1 MISSWPHADAG
12 GRVAGRVAERRRK
25 VGEVAERSNATDCKS
40 VALAASEVRI
50 LPSPP
55 ASARRSGTRS
65 GRRRASAGR
74 PATPT
79 VELGWADGGGTPQDE
94 RLGRTV
100 VGRRGPACRSE
111 GHTGREGGSNSVVES
126 QPSKLL
132 VAGSIPVSRS
142 IFGGRV
148 SQPSLAKRAWR
159 LTCC

>member
-1 MISSWPHADAG
+1 MISRWPHADAG

-55 ASARRSGTRS
+55 RVSGPLAAGEDRSGGS
-65 GRRRASAGR
+65 G
-74 PATPT
+74 
-79 VELGWADGGGTPQDE
+79 V
-94 RLGRTV
+94 
-100 VGRRGPACRSE
+100 
-111 GHTGREGGSNSVVES
+111 TGIRGSNSVVES

-142 IFGGRV
+142 KYID
-148 SQPSLAKRAWR
+148 WNC
-159 LTCC
+159 T